1 MNLFLI
7 RPDGA
12 DRARLDADE
21 AKHCLKVLRHR
32 PGDEIHGIDGEGTY
46 FRARITGT
54 AGQEALLEIVEAVE
68 GWGEH
73 GQRVVLGISPLHA
86 RDRFEWAME
95 KAVELGVTDIFPLE
109 CARTSRQN
117 LRYDRLNGIL
127 LSALKQC
134 KRSALPVL
142 HPLAPVAEVVAQLQA
157 IPVRMLAWCERG
169 TPVGQSLV
177 PAQDSALL
185 IGPEG
190 DFTPQEALA
199 AEQAGFSLVSLGET
213 RLRTETAAI
222 YGLSAMKFVRESG
235 K

>member
-7 RPDGA
+7 RPDGGN
-12 DRARLDADE
+12 RARLDADE
-21 AKHCLKVLRHR
+21 SKHCLKVLRHR
-32 PGDEIHGIDGEGTY
+32 VGDEIHGIDGRGTY
-46 FRARITGT
+46 FRAQITGT
-54 AGQEALLEIVEAVE
+54 AGQEALLEILETVT

-95 KAVELGVTDIFPLE
+95 KAVELGVTDIYPLE

-117 LRYDRLNGIL
+117 LRPERINGIL

-134 KRSALPVL
+134 KRSALPTL
-142 HPLAPVAEVVAQLQA
+142 HPVGSVADAVSRIQTE
-157 IPVRMLAWCERG
+157 IRMLAWCERG
-169 TPVGQSLV
+169 TPIGGSL
-177 PAQDSALL
+177 QTGKGTALL

-199 AEQAGFSLVSLGET
+199 AEKEGFTLISLGET

-222 YGLSAMKFVRESG
+222 YGLGAMKFVREA
-235 K
+235 